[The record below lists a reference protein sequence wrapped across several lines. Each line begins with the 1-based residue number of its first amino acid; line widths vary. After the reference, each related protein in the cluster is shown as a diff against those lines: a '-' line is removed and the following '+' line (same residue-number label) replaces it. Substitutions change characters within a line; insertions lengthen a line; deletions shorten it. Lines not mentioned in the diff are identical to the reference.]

1 MSKMTKPQR
10 QEMVEALK
18 ADLQASPN
26 VYLTDFTGLDVLLM
40 TELRRRLRGAG
51 VKYIV
56 VKNTLMQRALAEND
70 VTELDEHLTG
80 PTGVVL
86 AGEDAVSAAKVLTE
100 FVKEHV
106 KEHERPAIKI
116 GFLDGKVV
124 SPEDVE
130 RLAKLPSR
138 DQLLAQLAGTMQAPV
153 AGFLGALN
161 GLLYQFVGA
170 VEALRAQRS
179 AESQ

>member
-1 MSKMTKPQR
+1 MSKMTKIQR
-10 QEMVEALK
+10 QDTVEALQ
-18 ADLQASPN
+18 ADLKASSN
-26 VYLTDFTGLDVLLM
+26 VYLTDFTGLDVLRM

-56 VKNTLMQRALAEND
+56 VKNTLMQRALAGND
-70 VTELDEHLTG
+70 VTGLDDHLTG

-86 AGEDAVSAAKVLTE
+86 AGEDAVSAAKVLTD
-100 FVKEHV
+100 FV
-106 KEHERPAIKI
+106 KEHERPAIKA
-116 GFLDGKVV
+116 GLLDGKVV
-124 SPEDVE
+124 TSEDVK

-138 DQLLAQLAGTMQAPV
+138 EQLLSQLAGTMQAPV
-153 AGFLGALN
+153 SGFLGALS
-161 GLLYQFVGA
+161 GMLYQFVGA

>member
-51 VKYIV
+51 VKYLV

-100 FVKEHV
+100 FVKEH
-106 KEHERPAIKI
+106 ERPAIKV

-124 SPEDVE
+124 SPEDVQ
-130 RLAKLPSR
+130 RLAELPSR

>member
-70 VTELDEHLTG
+70 VTELDEHLAG

-86 AGEDAVSAAKVLTE
+86 AGEDAISAAKVLTE
-100 FVKEHV
+100 FV

-116 GFLDGKVV
+116 GFLDGKIV

-130 RLAKLPSR
+130 RLAMLPSR

>member
-10 QEMVEALK
+10 QEMVDALK

-70 VTELDEHLTG
+70 VTELDDHLTG

-86 AGEDAVSAAKVLTE
+86 AGEDPVAAAKVLAE
-100 FVKEHV
+100 FVKEH
-106 KEHERPAIKI
+106 EGPAIKI
-116 GFLDGKVV
+116 GFLDGKLV
-124 SPEDVE
+124 SPEDVQ

-138 DQLLAQLAGTMQAPV
+138 DQLLAQLAGTMQAPE

>member
-100 FVKEHV
+100 FVKEH
-106 KEHERPAIKI
+106 ERPAIKI

>member
-1 MSKMTKPQR
+1 MSKMSKPQR
-10 QEMVEALK
+10 QDMVQALK
-18 ADLQASPN
+18 AELQASPD
-26 VYLTDFTGLDVLLM
+26 VYLTDFTGLDVLRM
-40 TELRRRLRGAG
+40 TELRRRLRVAG

-86 AGEDAVSAAKVLTE
+86 AGEDPVSAAKVLTE
-100 FVKEHV
+100 FVKEH
-106 KEHERPAIKI
+106 ERPAIKV
-116 GFLDGKVV
+116 GFLDGKIVT
-124 SPEDVE
+124 PEDVQ

-170 VEALRAQRS
+170 VEALRAQRR

>member
-26 VYLTDFTGLDVLLM
+26 VYLTDFTGLDVLRM

-51 VKYIV
+51 VRYIV

-70 VTELDEHLTG
+70 ITELDDHLNG

-86 AGEDAVSAAKVLTE
+86 AGEEAVSAAKVLTE
-100 FVKEHV
+100 FVKEH
-106 KEHERPAIKI
+106 ERPAIKV